1 MFKMIAQFPEP
12 IRLRSVLMGSL
23 VYAKSRPVALVRQP
37 KFMCDNSGLTLG
49 GPKQLIL
56 VRTSED

>member
-1 MFKMIAQFPEP
+1 
-12 IRLRSVLMGSL
+12 L